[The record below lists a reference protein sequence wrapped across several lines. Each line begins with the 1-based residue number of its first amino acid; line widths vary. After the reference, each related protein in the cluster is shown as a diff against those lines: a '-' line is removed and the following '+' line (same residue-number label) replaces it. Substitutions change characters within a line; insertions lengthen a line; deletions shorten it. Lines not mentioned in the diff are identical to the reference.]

1 MTIRDKK
8 WEIMKAAEILFSN
21 RRFHEITLDEVAQKA
36 KVGKGTIYRYFANK
50 DDLFFQTATS
60 GFDSLC
66 HVVESCMTKEKN
78 FTDQLLS
85 ACLEITQ
92 FFRQRHQ
99 LFRLMQVEEG
109 RVIWS
114 QGSLW
119 DLWMARRQKLV
130 LALSR
135 ILETGASENKIRR
148 DVPPSVL
155 ADFLLGMLR
164 TRARYLARV
173 DDLYRRLELLLDI
186 FLFGASSLKNECGNG
201 DRT

>member
-1 MTIRDKK
+1 
-8 WEIMKAAEILFSN
+8 MKAAEILFSN